1 MTRNI
6 FLSILIWL
14 LEIVLVAALISE
26 QWTRSI
32 QATEERMLLDYF
44 GAEKATELRK
54 TAMDGFEALFVRTG
68 IRDSVYGYFIPT
80 EGERQRSRGF
90 EDVGRYDLF
99 PFLQGRL
106 DVLFESLYQMIHR
119 AVVTAAWLPFLGVA
133 VVPFAI
139 DGLVRRKIRQTNFA
153 YSSPVA
159 HRYSLYVILGIAYLL
174 LVVWTLPVPVPP
186 QSIPIGLFVVAC
198 ALNVL
203 LANTQKRI

>member
-1 MTRNI
+1 MRRHV
-6 FLSILIWL
+6 FLSVLIWL
-14 LEIVLVAALISE
+14 LEIVLVAALMSE
-26 QWTRSI
+26 RWTQWI
-32 QATEERMLLDYF
+32 QDEEERMLLEYF
-44 GAEKATELRK
+44 GPEKAAELQR
-54 TAMDGFEALFVRTG
+54 TAMDKFDALFVRTG
-68 IRDSVYGYFIPT
+68 IRESVYAYFIPT
-80 EGERQRSRGF
+80 EAERQRSKGF
-90 EDVGRYDLF
+90 EDLGRYDLF
-99 PFLQGRL
+99 PFLESRL
-106 DVLFESLYQMIHR
+106 NVLFESLFQMVYR

-203 LANTQKRI
+203 LTNTQKRI